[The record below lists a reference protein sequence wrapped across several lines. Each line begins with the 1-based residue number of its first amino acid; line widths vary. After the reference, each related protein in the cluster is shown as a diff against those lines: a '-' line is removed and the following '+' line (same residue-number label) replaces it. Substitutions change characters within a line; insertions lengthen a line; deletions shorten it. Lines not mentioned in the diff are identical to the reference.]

1 MKTILESRNENPNL
15 SLIAMSIPVSEV
27 RMDLSENWEV
37 SCRSLA
43 GAIEI
48 KLVLHLILLC
58 HISQPNVGQPKG
70 VEGHQ
75 PTAKS
80 TEEKVLHSVAQGDML
95 VVDSVCWSPKQNS
108 VASLFLKAV
117 HMRTLVLLEFG
128 FVRRLLDSCLAL
140 WLVVVFQLGG
150 PLFGHLRANA
160 QSIDDKLIP
169 HPAKVQP
176 MEIVPLLHDYDD
188 AVQRAEKLDRPIL
201 VILGAEWCGPCK
213 QLEEELGQPIA
224 ESIFQKWVVVKVD
237 IDEEVA
243 LAKEWQVNAVPAF
256 RILGLDQEV
265 AASNEGYGGLKKL
278 QAWLADN
285 FDSANPST
293 LRLLRN
299 DNPVDA
305 KLVRELISMLRDRKP
320 SKRKLITEKLAKNRM
335 LAAGPLIEVLSA
347 GNLSQKISAL
357 EILDKWS
364 APIAGLDPWEP
375 DTMSSERLT
384 ILRDWINGLSQKPD

>member
-1 MKTILESRNENPNL
+1 
-15 SLIAMSIPVSEV
+15 
-27 RMDLSENWEV
+27 
-37 SCRSLA
+37 
-43 GAIEI
+43 
-48 KLVLHLILLC
+48 
-58 HISQPNVGQPKG
+58 
-70 VEGHQ
+70 
-75 PTAKS
+75 
-80 TEEKVLHSVAQGDML
+80 ML
-95 VVDSVCWSPKQNS
+95 
-108 VASLFLKAV
+108 F
-117 HMRTLVLLEFG
+117 EFG
-128 FVRRLLDSCLAL
+128 FARSLIDSCVAL
-140 WLVVVFQLGG
+140 WLVVAFQLGG
-150 PLFGHLRANA
+150 SLFGHLRANA

-169 HPAKVQP
+169 LPAKVQP
-176 MEIVPLLHDYDD
+176 VEIEPLLHDYDD
-188 AVQRAEKLDRPIL
+188 AVQKAEKLDRPIL

-256 RILGLDQEV
+256 RILGLDQEI
-265 AASNEGYGGLKKL
+265 AASIEGYGGLKKL

-305 KLVRELISMLRDRKP
+305 KLVSELISMLRDRKP

-384 ILRDWINGLSQKPD
+384 RLRDWITD